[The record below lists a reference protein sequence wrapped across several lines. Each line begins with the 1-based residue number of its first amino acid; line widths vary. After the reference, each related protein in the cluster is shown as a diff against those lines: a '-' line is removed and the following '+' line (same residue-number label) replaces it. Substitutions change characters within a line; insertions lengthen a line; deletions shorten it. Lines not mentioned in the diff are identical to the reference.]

1 MSAIKKLVSQ
11 TAIYGI
17 PTIIGRFLNFILV
30 PLYTQKFLPEEYGV
44 VTTLYAFVSFLNIVL
59 SYGMETAYFR
69 FSSGKL
75 ETHTEKDIAGSAF
88 FSLLLSSS
96 LFLLINF
103 LLSSSI
109 ADWLRIGEHP
119 EYIIYFSLILFFDT
133 LSIIPFARLRQQLK
147 AFSFAGIKMFNILT
161 NVLLNLFFIVWAPKL
176 IENGVN
182 IPSWIYQENI
192 GIGYIFISNLLA
204 SFLSFLLLIPQ
215 LIIKVKINRNLL
227 IRELLNYG
235 FPLIWVGLAGMVNE
249 TLDRILL
256 NYLLDESIAAREVGI
271 YGACY
276 KLSLV
281 ITLFIQAF
289 RFAAEPFFF
298 AQAKE
303 KNSKNTYAVVMN
315 YFVWVCGLI
324 LAASL
329 LFTKELGVLFL
340 RNEAYLEGLK
350 ILPLLLWA
358 NLFLGIYYNLS
369 IWYKL
374 SDKNKI
380 GAKIS
385 LIGAALTLILNFI
398 LIPFMGYFGAALATM
413 LVYLVMMLISF
424 YQGKKHYPVPYDI
437 KFLLI
442 YLGLNVPILWV
453 SQLNYEGVSGI
464 FVRVLLIGLIALAGL
479 ILMRKTAK
487 FQLNS

>member
-1 MSAIKKLVSQ
+1 M
-11 TAIYGI
+11 
-17 PTIIGRFLNFILV
+17 
-30 PLYTQKFLPEEYGV
+30 PEEYGV

-398 LIPFMGYFGAALATM
+398 LIPFMGYYGAALATM

>member
-161 NVLLNLFFIVWAPKL
+161 NVLFNLFFIVWAPKL

-340 RNEAYLEGLK
+340 RNEAYFEGLK

-398 LIPFMGYFGAALATM
+398 LIPFMGYYGAALATM

>member
-298 AQAKE
+298 AQAKG
-303 KNSKNTYAVVMN
+303 K
-315 YFVWVCGLI
+315 
-324 LAASL
+324 SL
-329 LFTKELGVLFL
+329 
-340 RNEAYLEGLK
+340 
-350 ILPLLLWA
+350 
-358 NLFLGIYYNLS
+358 
-369 IWYKL
+369 
-374 SDKNKI
+374 
-380 GAKIS
+380 
-385 LIGAALTLILNFI
+385 
-398 LIPFMGYFGAALATM
+398 
-413 LVYLVMMLISF
+413 
-424 YQGKKHYPVPYDI
+424 
-437 KFLLI
+437 
-442 YLGLNVPILWV
+442 
-453 SQLNYEGVSGI
+453 
-464 FVRVLLIGLIALAGL
+464 
-479 ILMRKTAK
+479 
-487 FQLNS
+487 

>member
-75 ETHTEKDIAGSAF
+75 ATHNEKDIAGSAF
-88 FSLLLSSS
+88 FSLLLSSLIF
-96 LFLLINF
+96 LFINF
-103 LLSSSI
+103 LFSSSI
-109 ADWLRIGEHP
+109 SQWLRIGEHP
-119 EYIIYFSLILFFDT
+119 EYIIYFALILFFDT

-161 NVLLNLFFIVWAPKL
+161 NVGFNLFFIVWAPKL
-176 IENGVN
+176 IANGVDL
-182 IPSWIYQENI
+182 PSWIYQENI

-204 SFLSFLLLIPQ
+204 SFFSFLLLIPQ
-215 LIIKVKINRNLL
+215 IIIKVNSDRNLL
-227 IRELLNYG
+227 IKELLTYG
-235 FPLIWVGLAGMVNE
+235 SPLIWVGLAGMVNE

-256 NYLLDESIAAREVGI
+256 NYLLDADIAQREVGI

-329 LFTKELGVLFL
+329 LFTKELGDLFL
-340 RNEAYLEGLK
+340 RNEAYREGLK

-358 NLFLGIYYNLS
+358 NLFLGVYYNLS

-380 GAKIS
+380 GARIS
-385 LIGAALTLILNFI
+385 IIGAVLTLVLNFI
-398 LIPFMGYFGAALATM
+398 LIPFLGYVGAAWATM
-413 LVYLVMMLISF
+413 IVYFVMMLLSY

-437 KFLLI
+437 KFLILYLALNLPLI
-442 YLGLNVPILWV
+442 WLADLSFEGFLGIILRIILV
-453 SQLNYEGVSGI
+453 
-464 FVRVLLIGLIALAGL
+464 FLIALAGL

-487 FQLNS
+487 YQINA

>member
-340 RNEAYLEGLK
+340 RNEAYFEGLK

-398 LIPFMGYFGAALATM
+398 LIPFMGYYGAALATM

>member
-329 LFTKELGVLFL
+329 LFTKELGALFL
-340 RNEAYLEGLK
+340 RNEAYFEGLK

-398 LIPFMGYFGAALATM
+398 LIPFMGYYGAALATM

-464 FVRVLLIGLIALAGL
+464 LVRVLLIGLIALAGL

>member
-298 AQAKE
+298 AQAIE

-340 RNEAYLEGLK
+340 RNEAYFEGLK

-398 LIPFMGYFGAALATM
+398 LIPFMGYYGAALATM